1 MMLSTTIDQNRF
13 RFTNI

>member
-1 MMLSTTIDQNRF
+1 MLSTTIDQNRF